1 MPKKGTRKAS
11 KPVGDP
17 NDPEGLYCWMQRY
30 LEAMRVKNYSERTVE
45 NRENYLGFFIL
56 WCEARSITRPQEVT
70 KPIIDRYQRHLFHMR
85 MPSGKPLSFSAQ
97 LARLVPVRGFFK
109 WLTRQ
114 NVLLWNPA
122 SEIELPRQEKR
133 LPKHVLTAGEAE
145 QVMMQP
151 EIADP
156 IGLRDRAILETLYS
170 TGIRRMEVINLTVD
184 LDQERGT
191 LMVRQ
196 GKGKKDRMVPI
207 GERAVTWIGKY
218 LDEARPKLVLPPDP
232 GTLFVTQEG
241 EEISPHRL
249 TQLVRT
255 YIRAAE
261 TGKTGSCHLFR
272 HTCATLMLEGGA
284 DIRYIQEMLGHVEL
298 STTQI
303 YTQVSIRRLKAVHA
317 LTHPSAKI
325 DRPEVDGENPD
336 ASGQCTDGDVVD
348 DNATAIVRPALS
360 PEDAKAALF
369 ATLATEA
376 ESDEAIDEE
385 READGRRDQAGRQPA
400 NTQPPTAP

>member
-1 MPKKGTRKAS
+1 MGKKGTRKPRQ
-11 KPVGDP
+11 PVGDP
-17 NDPEGLYCWMQRY
+17 NDPEGLYCWMRRY

-45 NRENYLGFFIL
+45 NRESYLGFFIL
-56 WCEARSITRPQEVT
+56 WCEARSITRPQEAT

-85 MPSGKPLSFSAQ
+85 KPSGKPLSFSAQ
-97 LARLVPVRGFFK
+97 SARLVPVRGFFK

-122 SEIELPRQEKR
+122 SEIELPKQEKR
-133 LPKHVLTAGEAE
+133 LPKHVLTATEAE
-145 QVMMQP
+145 AVMMVP
-151 EIADP
+151 HVADP

-170 TGIRRMEVINLTVD
+170 TGIRRMEVINLTVFD

-207 GERAVTWIGKY
+207 GERAVIWIGKY
-218 LDEARPKLVLPPDP
+218 LDQARPKLVLPPDP
-232 GTLFVTQEG
+232 GTLFLTQEG
-241 EEISPHRL
+241 EEISTHRL
-249 TQLVRT
+249 TQLVRD
-255 YIRAAE
+255 YVKAAE
-261 TGKTGSCHLFR
+261 TGKSGACHLFR

-303 YTQVSIRRLKAVHA
+303 YTQVSIRRLKAVHS
-317 LTHPSAKI
+317 LTHPAAKV
-325 DRPEVDGENPD
+325 DRPERVDGEEDVLDD
-336 ASGQCTDGDVVD
+336 AVKQAD
-348 DNATAIVRPALS
+348 DETNAIARPPLN
-360 PEDAKAALF
+360 PEDAKSALF

-376 ESDEAIDEE
+376 ETDDAIDDEGEAVEPGDEAD
-385 READGRRDQAGRQPA
+385 RRAATEQA
-400 NTQPPTAP
+400 PTAP